1 MSINITENLG
11 GEVKF
16 FETLHGSIRSEELY
30 CVFNDS
36 NYLYANLDGYVDES
50 YRRMNR
56 YLMIRRF
63 GKERHGARINV
74 VKYAYNNTTTTSK
87 AVCDNILK
95 SGLGRR
101 SRVSLVSRPKQSSV
115 LKIGKRVLSSKNN
128 QKAYNNSFLKSDKS
142 KAIKTNITLKSK
154 KRNRLYSQKLLKVA
168 IDKQTLRDSIFLKS
182 DKSKAIKTNTTL
194 KSKKRNRLYSQKLLK
209 AAIDKQTL
217 RDSIFL
223 KSDKSKSVALNK
235 KANVIDN
242 CTISKPSLSFY
253 QNIKLN
259 EKQRCIFR
267 SCTGKKIEVSDKH
280 TNKSDATLSSNNS
293 ITLACAEKTKNES
306 FTELN
311 NNTIRNCQATQKNVC
326 REHVGLS
333 IINNEWEYPVIS
345 HGYYLTITQVYQSV
359 KNKNTLTLE

>member
-16 FETLHGSIRSEELY
+16 FETLYGSIRSEELY
-30 CVFNDS
+30 CVFDDS

-63 GKERHGARINV
+63 GKARHGARINV
-74 VKYAYNNTTTTSK
+74 VKYAYINATTTNK
-87 AVCDNILK
+87 AVCNNILK
-95 SGLGRR
+95 SGLSRR
-101 SRVSLVSRPKQSSV
+101 SRVSLISRPKQSSI

-128 QKAYNNSFLKSDKS
+128 PKAYNNLLLKSD
-142 KAIKTNITLKSK
+142 L
-154 KRNRLYSQKLLKVA
+154 
-168 IDKQTLRDSIFLKS
+168 
-182 DKSKAIKTNTTL
+182 SKAIKTNTTL
-194 KSKKRNRLYSQKLLK
+194 KSKNRNRLYSQKLLK

-223 KSDKSKSVALNK
+223 KSDKSKAVRLNE
-235 KANVIDN
+235 KANAIDN

-259 EKQRCIFR
+259 EKQRCVSR
-267 SCTGKKIEVSDKH
+267 SCTGKKIEISDKP

-293 ITLACAEKTKNES
+293 MTLACAEKTKNES

-311 NNTIRNCQATQKNVC
+311 SNTIRNCQMTQKFVC

-333 IINNEWEYPVIS
+333 IMNNEWEYPVIS
-345 HGYYLTITQVYQSV
+345 HGYYLTITQVYQST

>member
-101 SRVSLVSRPKQSSV
+101 SRVSLISRPKQSSV

-128 QKAYNNSFLKSDKS
+128 QKAYNNS
-142 KAIKTNITLKSK
+142 
-154 KRNRLYSQKLLKVA
+154 
-168 IDKQTLRDSIFLKS
+168 FLKS

-223 KSDKSKSVALNK
+223 KSDKSKSVVLNK

-267 SCTGKKIEVSDKH
+267 SCIGKKIEVSDKP
-280 TNKSDATLSSNNS
+280 TNKSDVTLSSNNS
-293 ITLACAEKTKNES
+293 MTLACAEKTKNES

-311 NNTIRNCQATQKNVC
+311 SNTIRNCQVTQKNVC

-359 KNKNTLTLE
+359 KNKNTLILE

>member
-1 MSINITENLG
+1 MSINVTENLG

-63 GKERHGARINV
+63 GKARHRARINV
-74 VKYAYNNTTTTSK
+74 VKHAYINATTTNN
-87 AVCDNILK
+87 AVYNNILK
-95 SGLGRR
+95 SGFGRR
-101 SRVSLVSRPKQSSV
+101 SRVSLISRPKQSSI

-128 QKAYNNSFLKSDKS
+128 PKAYNN
-142 KAIKTNITLKSK
+142 
-154 KRNRLYSQKLLKVA
+154 LL
-168 IDKQTLRDSIFLKS
+168 LKS
-182 DKSKAIKTNTTL
+182 DKSKAIKTNTIL
-194 KSKKRNRLYSQKLLK
+194 KSKKRNNLYSQKLLK

-223 KSDKSKSVALNK
+223 KSDKSKAVRLNE

-259 EKQRCIFR
+259 DKQRCISR
-267 SCTGKKIEVSDKH
+267 SCTGKKIEVSNKP

-293 ITLACAEKTKNES
+293 MTLACAEKTKNES

-311 NNTIRNCQATQKNVC
+311 SNTIRNCQATQKIVC
-326 REHVGLS
+326 REHAGLS
-333 IINNEWEYPVIS
+333 IMNNEWEYPVIS
-345 HGYYLTITQVYQSV
+345 YGYYLTITQVYQST

>member
-101 SRVSLVSRPKQSSV
+101 SRVSLISRPKQSSV

-142 KAIKTNITLKSK
+142 KAIKTNTTLKSK
-154 KRNRLYSQKLLKVA
+154 KRNMMYSQKLLKVA

-182 DKSKAIKTNTTL
+182 DKSK
-194 KSKKRNRLYSQKLLK
+194 
-209 AAIDKQTL
+209 
-217 RDSIFL
+217 
-223 KSDKSKSVALNK
+223 SVVLNK

-267 SCTGKKIEVSDKH
+267 SCTGKKIEVSDKP

-293 ITLACAEKTKNES
+293 ITLACSEKTKNES

-311 NNTIRNCQATQKNVC
+311 SNTIRNCQVTQKNVC

>member
-63 GKERHGARINV
+63 SKARNGARINV
-74 VKYAYNNTTTTSK
+74 VKYAYINATTTNK

-101 SRVSLVSRPKQSSV
+101 SRVSLISRPKQSSV

-128 QKAYNNSFLKSDKS
+128 QKAYNNS
-142 KAIKTNITLKSK
+142 
-154 KRNRLYSQKLLKVA
+154 
-168 IDKQTLRDSIFLKS
+168 FLKS

-223 KSDKSKSVALNK
+223 KSDKSKSVVLNK

-267 SCTGKKIEVSDKH
+267 SYTGKKIEVNDKS

-293 ITLACAEKTKNES
+293 MTLACAEKTKNES

-311 NNTIRNCQATQKNVC
+311 SNTIRNCQVTQKNVC

-359 KNKNTLTLE
+359 KNKNTLILE

>member
-56 YLMIRRF
+56 YLMIHRF
-63 GKERHGARINV
+63 SKARHGVRINV
-74 VKYAYNNTTTTSK
+74 VKYAYINATTTSK

-101 SRVSLVSRPKQSSV
+101 SRVSLISRPKQSSI

-128 QKAYNNSFLKSDKS
+128 LKAYNNSILKSDKS
-142 KAIKTNITLKSK
+142 K
-154 KRNRLYSQKLLKVA
+154 V
-168 IDKQTLRDSIFLKS
+168 
-182 DKSKAIKTNTTL
+182 IKTNTTL

-223 KSDKSKSVALNK
+223 KSDKSKSVVLNE

-242 CTISKPSLSFY
+242 CTIGKPSLSFY

-259 EKQRCIFR
+259 EKQRCISR
-267 SCTGKKIEVSDKH
+267 SCTGKKIEVIDKS

-293 ITLACAEKTKNES
+293 MTLACAEKTKNES

-311 NNTIRNCQATQKNVC
+311 SNTIRNCQVTQKIVC

-333 IINNEWEYPVIS
+333 IMNNEWEYPVIS

>member
-16 FETLHGSIRSEELY
+16 FETLHGYIRSEELY

-56 YLMIRRF
+56 YLMIHRF

-101 SRVSLVSRPKQSSV
+101 SRVSLISRPKQSSV

-142 KAIKTNITLKSK
+142 KAIKTNTTLKSK
-154 KRNRLYSQKLLKVA
+154 KRNMLYSQKLLKVA

-182 DKSKAIKTNTTL
+182 DKSK
-194 KSKKRNRLYSQKLLK
+194 
-209 AAIDKQTL
+209 
-217 RDSIFL
+217 
-223 KSDKSKSVALNK
+223 SVVLNK
-235 KANVIDN
+235 KANVIYN

-259 EKQRCIFR
+259 EKQRCTFR
-267 SCTGKKIEVSDKH
+267 SCTGKKIEVSDKP

-293 ITLACAEKTKNES
+293 MTLACAEKTKNES

-311 NNTIRNCQATQKNVC
+311 SNTIRNCQVTQKNVC

>member
-16 FETLHGSIRSEELY
+16 FETLYGSIRSEELY
-30 CVFNDS
+30 CVFDDS

-63 GKERHGARINV
+63 GKARHGARINV
-74 VKYAYNNTTTTSK
+74 VKYAYINATTTNK
-87 AVCDNILK
+87 AVCNNILK
-95 SGLGRR
+95 SGLSRR
-101 SRVSLVSRPKQSSV
+101 SRVSLISRPKQSSI

-128 QKAYNNSFLKSDKS
+128 PKAYNNLLLKSD
-142 KAIKTNITLKSK
+142 L
-154 KRNRLYSQKLLKVA
+154 
-168 IDKQTLRDSIFLKS
+168 
-182 DKSKAIKTNTTL
+182 SKAIKTNTTL
-194 KSKKRNRLYSQKLLK
+194 KSKNRNRLYSQKLLK

-223 KSDKSKSVALNK
+223 KSDKSKAVRLNE
-235 KANVIDN
+235 KANAIDN

-259 EKQRCIFR
+259 EKQRCVSR
-267 SCTGKKIEVSDKH
+267 SCTGKKIEISDKP

-293 ITLACAEKTKNES
+293 MILACAEKTKNES

-311 NNTIRNCQATQKNVC
+311 SNTIRNCQMTQKFVC

-333 IINNEWEYPVIS
+333 IMNNEWEYPVIS
-345 HGYYLTITQVYQSV
+345 HGYYLTITQVYQST

>member
-11 GEVKF
+11 GEVRF

-30 CVFNDS
+30 CIFDDS

-63 GKERHGARINV
+63 GKARNGARINV
-74 VKYAYNNTTTTSK
+74 VKYAYVNATTTNN
-87 AVCDNILK
+87 AVYNNILK

-101 SRVSLVSRPKQSSV
+101 SRISLISKPKQSSI

-128 QKAYNNSFLKSDKS
+128 LKAYNNSL
-142 KAIKTNITLKSK
+142 
-154 KRNRLYSQKLLKVA
+154 
-168 IDKQTLRDSIFLKS
+168 LKS

-194 KSKKRNRLYSQKLLK
+194 KSKKRNKLYSQKLLK

-223 KSDKSKSVALNK
+223 KSDKSKLVGLNE

-242 CTISKPSLSFY
+242 CTIGKPSLSFY

-259 EKQRCIFR
+259 EKQRCVSR
-267 SCTGKKIEVSDKH
+267 SCTSKKIEVIDKS
-280 TNKSDATLSSNNS
+280 TNKSDAALSSNNS
-293 ITLACAEKTKNES
+293 MTLACSEKTKNES

-311 NNTIRNCQATQKNVC
+311 SNTIRNCQVTQKFVC

-333 IINNEWEYPVIS
+333 IMNNEWEYPVIS
-345 HGYYLTITQVYQSV
+345 HGYYLTITQVYQST